1 MKFAH
6 KVAAGATV
14 AFLGAFSPA
23 VAAECTF
30 DKKADDFEQADI
42 DRLYGCLKDEL
53 AEGYASKGDEVAAAY
68 RSWAVTATGAA
79 APGAHSNR
87 FLLTFANDIAAEQY
101 LKYNEDGGFSMPVGS
116 VLAKESFSLHKKK
129 GTPRKGPFFIMTKVA
144 AGEADEFDNWVYAAL
159 QPSGKPMKI
168 KQSFCHDC
176 HAAFE
181 DQDSLGYPDP
191 DVRFESN

>member
-1 MKFAH
+1 MKFAT
-6 KVAAGATV
+6 KIAAGA
-14 AFLGAFSPA
+14 AFVIAGSMSPVMA
-23 VAAECTF
+23 EECTF
-30 DKKADDFEQADI
+30 EKSKDDFEQADI
-42 DRLYGCLKDEL
+42 DKLYDCLKDEL

-68 RSWAVTATGAA
+68 RSWTITATGAA

-116 VLAKESFSLHKKK
+116 VLAKERFSVHKTK
-129 GTPRKGPFFIMTKVA
+129 GTPRKGPFFTMTKVA
-144 AGEADEFDNWVYAAL
+144 AGEADEFDNWVYGAL

-176 HAAFE
+176 HVAFE
-181 DQDSLGYPDP
+181 DQDSLGYPDT
-191 DVRFESN
+191 DVRFETN